1 MRSRMWVWAA
11 AAATMAIAQ
20 SALAQEPGEKPVLS
34 EPSLS
39 ADGQLV
45 AFVSGGDVWEA
56 PASGGVAHLV
66 VTGPA
71 TEGRPLYSPDGR
83 KLAFTSTR
91 GGSANIYVL
100 DLPSGELT
108 RLTYGEG
115 GEELD
120 GWSADGRW
128 IYFAA
133 GDTDVGKLPDIYRVS
148 SEGGTPLPVSAE
160 RYLSEYQA
168 SPSPD
173 GSSIAFM
180 TRGIS
185 FSQWWRNGS
194 SHIDQSEMWVKPT
207 AGDGSYQRILSDPS
221 RHAWPMWEPSGGAIW
236 YMSDAGGAENLWRLQ
251 TGGGAPQKVTA
262 FTDGRLLYP
271 SMARDG
277 SALVFERDF
286 GIWRLD
292 PKSGQ
297 AAQIPLSLRGAPA
310 GEQIRHATVD
320 KFTRLS
326 VSPDGEK
333 VAVIGHGELFAGAAK
348 DGGPAR
354 RITNSLGAEREAVW
368 SPDSRHLLYV
378 TERGLNHLLAEYDF
392 VTGRETMLT
401 SAGHASAPVFAPDGK
416 SAVYVLDEQQLRK
429 LTFARPGVA
438 QSDSLLYRGP
448 LATDPTYGP
457 KPIWSP
463 DGSYVAFPLTDHRS
477 FTNVAVVPAAG
488 GEARPVSFLANG
500 QMSGIAWSPD
510 GKYILFDSAQRSED
524 SRIIRVDLTPHVPK
538 LKEDQFADLFTDK
551 QPGETKESAKTDKP
565 DKPKKEAPPPPP
577 ANPAKIVWD
586 GLRDRTT
593 VLPLGLNAAAPVI
606 SPDGKTLLFIASERG
621 QDNLYSYNLDELAD
635 EPPVPKQISASA
647 KPKRDIALPADG
659 KTVFYLD
666 GQQVISTPID
676 TPKPKVVAVAGDM
689 DVDFSKEKRVVFD
702 EAWDVLNRRFYDP
715 NFHGKDWGALREHYL
730 PYAMGSQTPDE
741 LRRVTN
747 LMIGELDASH
757 SGHNRPSRGEGS
769 LPSDRVGDLGLRF
782 DRAAYEAGRGL
793 VVKEVVDLGPA
804 AIGGVH
810 VGDVLASVDGRA
822 IGPRT
827 NLDSLLENKVG
838 KRVVLGLGNGRQVV
852 VQPVSWSTATG
863 LLYRQWVNERRA
875 LVDRVSGG
883 RLGYVHLADMSSD
896 SLNQLYLDLDAEN
909 QSKQGVVVDVR
920 NNNGGFINGYA
931 LDVFARKNFLT
942 MTQRGYF
949 PVPSRQALG
958 QRALGKPTVLVT
970 NESSLSDAE
979 DFSEG
984 YRTLGLGKIV
994 GQPTAGWIIYTGPE
1008 TLIDGSTVR
1017 VPQVRIQGAN
1027 GEDMEGHQRPVDVAV
1042 ERPLGEGAA
1051 GHDAQLEA
1059 AVATLLQ
1066 QIGAGR

>member
-1 MRSRMWVWAA
+1 MRRMMWLCAA
-11 AAATMAIAQ
+11 SAGMAIAQ
-20 SALAQEPGEKPVLS
+20 PAQAQEPSEKPVLA

-45 AFVSGGDVWEA
+45 AFVSGGDIWEA
-56 PASGGVAHLV
+56 PASGGVAHIL

-71 TEGRPLYSPDGR
+71 AEGRPLYSPDGR

-91 GGSANIYVL
+91 GGSANVYVL
-100 DLPSGELT
+100 DFGSGQLT
-108 RLTYGEG
+108 RLTYGEA

-120 GWSADGRW
+120 GWSPDGRW
-128 IYFAA
+128 IYFSA
-133 GDTDVGKLPDIYRVS
+133 GDTDVAKLPDIYRVS

-185 FSQWWRNGS
+185 YSQWWRNGS

-207 AGDGSYQRILSDPS
+207 ASEGAYRRVLSDPS

-236 YMSDAGGAENLWRLQ
+236 YMSDAGGAENLWRMP

-297 AAQIPLSLRGAPA
+297 VAEIPISLRGAPA
-310 GEQIRHATVD
+310 GDQIRHAMVD
-320 KFTRLS
+320 KFSRLA
-326 VSPDGEK
+326 VSPDGQK
-333 VAVIGHGELFAGAAK
+333 VAVIGHGELFAAPAK
-348 DGGPAR
+348 DGSPGK
-354 RITNSLGAEREAVW
+354 RITNSLGDEREVVW

-392 VTGRETMLT
+392 ATGRETILT
-401 SAGHASAPVFAPDGK
+401 GAGHASVPAFAPDGK
-416 SAVYVLDEQQLRK
+416 SAVYVLDDRQLRK
-429 LTFARPGVA
+429 LSFARPGIP
-438 QSDSLLYRGP
+438 QSDVLLYRGP
-448 LATDPTYGP
+448 LGTDPNGA
-457 KPIWSP
+457 KPVWSP

-477 FTNVAVVPAAG
+477 FTNVAVIPAAG
-488 GEARPVSFLANG
+488 GVVRPVSFLANG

-538 LKEDQFADLFTDK
+538 LKEDQFADLFKDK
-551 QPGETKESAKTDKP
+551 QPGETKEAAKTDKP
-565 DKPKKEAPPPPP
+565 DSAKKEAPPPPP
-577 ANPAKIVWD
+577 ANPAKIVWE

-593 VLPLGLNAAAPVI
+593 VLPLGLNAADPLI
-606 SPDGKTLLFIASERG
+606 SPDGKTLLFIATERG

-635 EPPVPKQISASA
+635 EPPVPRQISASA
-647 KPKRDIALPADG
+647 KPKVDVSLPGDG

-666 GQQVISTPID
+666 GGQIISTPID
-676 TPKPKVVAVAGDM
+676 TPKPKAVGVAGDM
-689 DVDFSKEKRVVFD
+689 DVDFAKEKRVVFD
-702 EAWDVLNRRFYDP
+702 EAWDVLNRKFYDP
-715 NFHGKDWGALREHYL
+715 NFHGKDWSAERARFL
-730 PYAMGSQTPDE
+730 PYVMGSRTGDE

-747 LMIGELDASH
+747 LMIGELNASH
-757 SGHNRPSRGEGS
+757 SGINRPARGEGS

-782 DRAAYEAGRGL
+782 DREAYEAGRGL
-793 VVKEVVDLGPA
+793 VVSEVVALGPA

-810 VGDVLASVDGRA
+810 VGDVLTTIDERP
-822 IGPRT
+822 IGPHT

-838 KRVVLGLGNGRQVV
+838 KRVVLGLAGGRSVV

-863 LLYRQWVNERRA
+863 LLYRQWVDERRA

-883 RLGYVHLADMSSD
+883 RLGYVHLPDMTSD
-896 SLNQLYLDLDAEN
+896 SLNQLYLDLDAQN
-909 QSKQGVVVDVR
+909 QAKQGVVVDVR

-931 LDVFARKNFLT
+931 LDVFARRNFLT
-942 MTQRGYF
+942 MTPRNLF

-984 YRTLGLGKIV
+984 YRDLGLGKIV
-994 GQPTAGWIIYTGPE
+994 GESTAGWIIYTGPE
-1008 TLIDGSTVR
+1008 PLIDGSTVR
-1017 VPQVRIQGAN
+1017 VPQVRIQAAN
-1027 GEDMEGHQRPVDVAV
+1027 GDDMEGHPRPVDVEV
-1042 ERPLGEGAA
+1042 QRPLGERAA
-1051 GHDAQLEA
+1051 GHDAQLET
-1059 AVATLLQ
+1059 AVATLLA
-1066 QIGAGR
+1066 QIDGAH